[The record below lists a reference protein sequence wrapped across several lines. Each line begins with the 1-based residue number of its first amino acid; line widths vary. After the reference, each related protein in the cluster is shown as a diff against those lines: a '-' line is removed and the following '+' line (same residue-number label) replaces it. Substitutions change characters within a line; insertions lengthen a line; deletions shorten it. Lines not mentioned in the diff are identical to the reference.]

1 MKKASQAVHA
11 GSRRELNFGGI
22 NTPIFTSSAIE
33 YLDDSEVRYPRYF
46 NTLNSLIVAEKIAAL
61 ENAEAALVTSSGMA
75 AVSTVLLGL
84 LRPGDHA
91 VLLEGLYGGTHAM
104 VATEFRR
111 FGIRCSFVPADPAAM
126 EAAVEAATRLLFIES
141 PTNPLLKV
149 LDLDAIVEI
158 ARRRKLW
165 SVLDGTFATPI
176 LQNPIDHGFD
186 LVVHSGTKYL
196 GGHSDLCCGAIAGSA
211 ELIERLRQ
219 HALMHGGS
227 LNAQDCHLLE
237 RSLKTLDLRVRQQSR
252 NALAV
257 ARALQQQP
265 VIDHVYYPGLPEHPQ
280 HGIATRQMQD
290 FGGMLSF
297 DLNAALDPVMFLR
310 SLGMIRCA
318 VSLGGIET
326 TICQPVA
333 TSHQK
338 MEPAERQRLG
348 ISPALLRLSV
358 GIEDA
363 EDIIADLLQALDAV
377 GKSR

>member
-1 MKKASQAVHA
+1 MKKATQAVHA
-11 GSRRELNFGGI
+11 GSRRELGFGGI

-46 NTLNSLIVAEKIAAL
+46 NTLNNLIVAEKIAAL
-61 ENAEAALVTSSGMA
+61 EHAEAALVTSSGMS

-91 VLLEGLYGGTHAM
+91 VLLQGLYGGTHAM
-104 VATEFRR
+104 VTGEFRR
-111 FGIRCSFVPADPAAM
+111 FGIRWTLVPADAAAI
-126 EAAVEAATRLLFIES
+126 EAAVETATRLMFIES
-141 PTNPLLKV
+141 PTNPLLQV
-149 LDLDAIVEI
+149 LDLDAVSAI
-158 ARRRKLW
+158 ARRHRLW
-165 SVLDGTFATPI
+165 SVIDGTFATPI

-227 LNAQDCHLLE
+227 LNAQDCYLLE

-252 NALAV
+252 NAMAV
-257 ARALQQQP
+257 AQALASQAG
-265 VIDHVYYPGLPEHPQ
+265 VERVYYPGLPQHPQ
-280 HGIATRQMQD
+280 HEIAARQMQD
-290 FGGMLSF
+290 FGAMLSF
-297 DLNAALDPVMFLR
+297 DLNRSIEPLRFLR
-310 SLGMIRCA
+310 ALRMIRCA

-338 MEPAERQRLG
+338 MQPEERQRLG
-348 ISPALLRLSV
+348 ISSALQRLSV

-363 EDIIADLLQALDAV
+363 EDIVADLLQALQQA
-377 GKSR
+377 G

>member
-1 MKKASQAVHA
+1 MKKASKAVHA
-11 GSRRELNFGGI
+11 GNRRELNFGGI

-33 YLDDSEVRYPRYF
+33 YLDDTEVRYPRYF
-46 NTLNSLIVAEKIAAL
+46 NTLNSLVVAEKIAAL
-61 ENAEAALVTSSGMA
+61 ENAGAALVTSSGMA
-75 AVSTVLLGL
+75 AISTVVLGL

-91 VLLEGLYGGTHAM
+91 IMLEGLYGGTHAM
-104 VATEFRR
+104 ITTEFRR
-111 FGIRCSFVPADPAAM
+111 FGIRWTFVPADPTAM
-126 EAAVEAATRLLFIES
+126 EAAVEADTRMLFIES
-141 PTNPLLKV
+141 PTNPLMTV
-149 LDLDAIVEI
+149 LDLDAVAGI
-158 ARRRKLW
+158 ARRRRLW
-165 SVLDGTFATPI
+165 SVIDGTFATPI

-237 RSLKTLDLRVRQQSR
+237 RSLKTLHLRVRQQSH

-257 ARALQQQP
+257 ARALQQQTH
-265 VIDHVYYPGLPEHPQ
+265 IAQVYYPGLPQHPQ
-280 HGIATRQMQD
+280 HGIAARQMQD

-297 DLNAALDPVMFLR
+297 DLDRALDPVLFLR
-310 SLGMIRCA
+310 SLQMIRCA
-318 VSLGGIET
+318 VSLGGVET

-338 MEPAERQRLG
+338 MAATERDRLG

-358 GIEDA
+358 GIEDP
-363 EDIIADLLQALDAV
+363 EDIIADLVQALARTN
-377 GKSR
+377 S

>member
-1 MKKASQAVHA
+1 MKKASKAVHA
-11 GSRRELNFGGI
+11 GNRRELNFGGI

-33 YLDDSEVRYPRYF
+33 YLDDTEVRYPRYF
-46 NTLNSLIVAEKIAAL
+46 NTLNSLVVAEKIAAL
-61 ENAEAALVTSSGMA
+61 ENAGAALVTSSGMA
-75 AVSTVLLGL
+75 AISTVVLGL

-91 VLLEGLYGGTHAM
+91 IMLEGLYGGTHAM
-104 VATEFRR
+104 ITTEFRR
-111 FGIRCSFVPADPAAM
+111 FGIRWTFVPADPAAM
-126 EAAVEAATRLLFIES
+126 ETAVEADTRMLFIES
-141 PTNPLLKV
+141 PTNPLMTV
-149 LDLDAIVEI
+149 LDLDAVAGI
-158 ARRRKLW
+158 ARRRRLW
-165 SVLDGTFATPI
+165 SVIDGTFATPI

-237 RSLKTLDLRVRQQSR
+237 RSLKTLHLRVRQQSH

-257 ARALQQQP
+257 ARALQQQTR
-265 VIDHVYYPGLPEHPQ
+265 IAQVYYPGLPQHPQ
-280 HGIATRQMQD
+280 HGIAARQMQD

-297 DLNAALDPVMFLR
+297 DLDRALDPVLFLR
-310 SLGMIRCA
+310 SLQMIRCA
-318 VSLGGIET
+318 VSLGGVET

-338 MEPAERQRLG
+338 MAAAERDRLG

-358 GIEDA
+358 GIEDP
-363 EDIIADLLQALDAV
+363 EDIIADLLQALARTD
-377 GKSR
+377 S

>member
-1 MKKASQAVHA
+1 MKKASKAVHA
-11 GSRRELNFGGI
+11 GNRRELNFGGI

-33 YLDDSEVRYPRYF
+33 YLDDTEVRYPRYF
-46 NTLNSLIVAEKIAAL
+46 NTLNSLVVAEKIAAL
-61 ENAEAALVTSSGMA
+61 ENAGAALVTSSGMA
-75 AVSTVLLGL
+75 AISTVVLGL

-91 VLLEGLYGGTHAM
+91 IMLEGLYGGTHAM
-104 VATEFRR
+104 ITTEFRR
-111 FGIRCSFVPADPAAM
+111 FGIRWTFVPADPTAM
-126 EAAVEAATRLLFIES
+126 EAAVEADTRMLFIES
-141 PTNPLLKV
+141 PTNPLMTV
-149 LDLDAIVEI
+149 LDLDAVAGI
-158 ARRRKLW
+158 ARRRRLW
-165 SVLDGTFATPI
+165 SVIDGTFATPI

-237 RSLKTLDLRVRQQSR
+237 RSLKTLHLRVRQQSH

-257 ARALQQQP
+257 ARALQQQTH
-265 VIDHVYYPGLPEHPQ
+265 IAQVYYPGLPQHPQ
-280 HGIATRQMQD
+280 HGIAARQMQD

-297 DLNAALDPVMFLR
+297 DLDRALDPVLFLR
-310 SLGMIRCA
+310 SLQMIRCA
-318 VSLGGIET
+318 VSLGGVET

-338 MEPAERQRLG
+338 MAAAERDRLG

-358 GIEDA
+358 GIEDP
-363 EDIIADLLQALDAV
+363 EDIIADLLQALARTN
-377 GKSR
+377 S